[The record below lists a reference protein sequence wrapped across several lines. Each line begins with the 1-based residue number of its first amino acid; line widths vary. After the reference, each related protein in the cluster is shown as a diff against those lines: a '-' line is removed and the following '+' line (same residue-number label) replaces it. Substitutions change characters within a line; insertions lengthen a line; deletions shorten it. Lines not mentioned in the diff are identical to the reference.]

1 MRIRERKI
9 ILFAFIFLSFSF
21 FAQKKD
27 SLFFAHLKLFYF
39 KQCGMTFG
47 EKLFAVKA
55 AKAKVPF
62 QYVYVSR
69 KNLVKNGM
77 KESFIYCGQSS
88 KLARKK
94 CREYN
99 KQGYSAFVYKSFGT
113 SEALITDNLL
123 SYSNE
128 SKAFVVFHELTHNYF
143 AKNKMTISYFLN
155 EGTCDVLGIKFCE
168 KLIAERENVLDPAK
182 FSKMKA
188 SMLVIYKTLLDV
200 RDQIKNDTLNCALY
214 CEKAEKV
221 IRSELKESEV
231 FFKDRYNYP
240 VNTAFILKNLYYC
253 EYYFRIEKIYDDSKG
268 FEEFIKG
275 ILKLNEEIK

>member
-1 MRIRERKI
+1 MQVRRRKI
-9 ILFAFIFLSFSF
+9 TLFAFIFLSFSF
-21 FAQKKD
+21 CAQNKD

-55 AKAKVPF
+55 QRSKVPF
-62 QYVYVSR
+62 QYVYVS
-69 KNLVKNGM
+69 KKHLVKNGM
-77 KESFIYCGQSS
+77 KESFIYCGQNS
-88 KLARKK
+88 KMARNK
-94 CREYN
+94 CRKFK

-143 AKNKMTISYFLN
+143 GKNKMTISYFLN

-168 KLIAERENVLDPAK
+168 KLMVERENVLDPAK
-182 FSKMKA
+182 FSQMKA
-188 SMLVIYKTLLDV
+188 NMLVIYKTLLDT
-200 RDQIKNDTLNCALY
+200 RDQIKKDSLNCALY

-221 IRSELKESEV
+221 IRNELKESDI
-231 FFKDRYNYP
+231 FFKDRYSYP

-253 EYYFRIEKIYDDSKG
+253 EYYFRIEKLYDESKS
-268 FEEFIKG
+268 FEDFIKSL
-275 ILKLNEEIK
+275 LKLNEEIK